1 MGTGF
6 SNHFGEQFQ
15 KDAVL
20 VSGFTAFVRT
30 ERRFVKRK
38 KTCGFVW
45 TWLKTVR
52 FSAGLNKGENIYV
65 VRYVVVEKVAGSAP

>member
-1 MGTGF
+1 MGF
-6 SNHFGEQFQ
+6 FNHFGEQFQ

-38 KTCGFVW
+38 K
-45 TWLKTVR
+45 VR
-52 FSAGLNKGENIYV
+52 IRVN
-65 VRYVVVEKVAGSAP
+65 VAWNNAIFCWFK